1 MGLLWWSHLVA
12 PLCISSLLS
21 VNYTW
26 FTRCKGQQMWSI
38 NLWVGDRARERGDG
52 RIYHSLTWQDVLQL
66 SLVEMEWAISVIS
79 QRPVPRVRWESALVC
94 VSLCD
99 LYLVHNHFRSP
110 GDFFV
115 QVGLIAHHAGL
126 SEVCVCT
133 DGLYSSKVLYECC
146 KARRVQWICLHR
158 VMNRECMTVW
168 FSGLHDMRSH
178 KRQQTWTTSPRLS
191 GAQRLPK
198 VPWGCI
204 MTLINLNW

>member
-1 MGLLWWSHLVA
+1 MESFSCTALHF
-12 PLCISSLLS
+12 ISSVCQLYLIYKVS
-21 VNYTW
+21 
-26 FTRCKGQQMWSI
+26 KGQRMWSI
-38 NLWVGDRARERGDG
+38 NLWVSDCTRERGDG

-66 SLVEMEWAISVIS
+66 SLIEFEWMISVIS
-79 QRPVPRVRWESALVC
+79 QWLVPRIRWKSALVC
-94 VSLCD
+94 MSLCD
-99 LYLVHNHFRSP
+99 LYLIHNHFRSP
-110 GDFFV
+110 GDFYFV
-115 QVGLIAHHAGL
+115 QVGLIAQHTGL

-133 DGLYSSKVLYECC
+133 DGLYSPKVLYECC
-146 KARRVQWICLHR
+146 KARRIQWLCLHR

-178 KRQQTWTTSPRLS
+178 KRQQTWTTSPRQS